1 MKLTIEN
8 AVEIAKKYNF
18 SYDEELGEIV
28 IPPSIGI
35 DDDDFSFMR
44 FEVCEDPEGNENE
57 EFNCAYEFGVTALE
71 SGKFGFHTS
80 TFKNITTTEEFEG
93 NIKNF
98 LAFIELV
105 KPHEKKY
112 QEQVKLNKISGDF

>member
-18 SYDEELGEIV
+18 AFDEDLLEIV
-28 IPPSIGI
+28 IPRSIVI

-44 FEVCEDPEGNENE
+44 FEVCEDAEGNEND

-71 SGKFGFHTS
+71 NGKLGFHTS

-105 KPHEKKY
+105 KPLEKKY
-112 QEQVKLNKISGDF
+112 QEQVKLNKMIGDF

>member
-1 MKLTIEN
+1 MKLTVEN

-18 SYDEELGEIV
+18 AYDEDLQEIV

-44 FEVCEDPEGNENE
+44 FEVCEDAEGNENE

-71 SGKFGFHTS
+71 NGKLGFHTS
-80 TFKNITTTEEFEG
+80 TFKNITTTEEFER

-98 LAFIELV
+98 LGFIELV
-105 KPHEKKY
+105 KPLEKKY
-112 QEQVKLNKISGDF
+112 QEQVKLNKMIGDF

>member
-1 MKLTIEN
+1 MKLTVEN

-18 SYDEELGEIV
+18 SYDEDLQEIV

-44 FEVCEDPEGNENE
+44 VEPGVEDPDY
-57 EFNCAYEFGVTALE
+57 NCAFEFGVTALE
-71 SGKFGFHTS
+71 SGKLGFHTS
-80 TFKNITTTEEFEG
+80 TFKNITTTEEFER

-98 LAFIELV
+98 LTFIELV
-105 KPHEKKY
+105 KPLEKKY
-112 QEQVKLNKISGDF
+112 QEQVKLNKMDGDF

>member
-1 MKLTIEN
+1 MKLTLEN
-8 AVEIAKKYNF
+8 AIEIAKKYNF
-18 SYDEELGEIV
+18 AFDEDLLEIV
-28 IPPSIGI
+28 IPPSIVI

-44 FEVCEDPEGNENE
+44 FEMCEDAEGNKND

-71 SGKFGFHTS
+71 NGKLGFHTS

-105 KPHEKKY
+105 KPLEKKY
-112 QEQVKLNKISGDF
+112 QEQVKLNKMIGDF

>member
-1 MKLTIEN
+1 MKLTVEN

-18 SYDEELGEIV
+18 AYDEDLQEIV

-44 FEVCEDPEGNENE
+44 FEVCEDAEGNEND

-71 SGKFGFHTS
+71 NGKLGFHTS
-80 TFKNITTTEEFEG
+80 TFKNITTTEEFER

-98 LAFIELV
+98 LTFIELV
-105 KPHEKKY
+105 KPLEKKY
-112 QEQVKLNKISGDF
+112 QEQVKLNKMIGDF

>member
-1 MKLTIEN
+1 MKLTVEN
-8 AVEIAKKYNF
+8 AVEIATKYNF
-18 SYDEELGEIV
+18 AYDEDLQEIV

-44 FEVCEDPEGNENE
+44 FEVCEDAEGNEND

-71 SGKFGFHTS
+71 NGKLGFHTS
-80 TFKNITTTEEFEG
+80 TFKNITTTEEFER

-98 LAFIELV
+98 LTFIELV
-105 KPHEKKY
+105 KPLEKKY
-112 QEQVKLNKISGDF
+112 QEQVKLNKMIGDF